1 MYKYLLSIIIMIII
15 IKFQNCI
22 VSFILDFVSLPCRI
36 LFYLFV
42 ICILNLRYSV
52 DILDGIKLST
62 QKTQFLDV
70 FHIIDWTINDGGS
83 RGSF

>member
-1 MYKYLLSIIIMIII
+1 MTSRAITIIAFCILYYIVYMNTRIQYMNKYLLSIIIMIII

-52 DILDGIKLST
+52 ECRYRLRTK
-62 QKTQFLDV
+62 
-70 FHIIDWTINDGGS
+70 
-83 RGSF
+83 